1 MTKNLNAKAE
11 YYSDIEFSEID
22 TTRNIKNR

>member
-1 MTKNLNAKAE
+1 MTKNLNAKADN
-11 YYSDIEFSEID
+11 YSDIEFSEIE